1 MSRSNRSRP
10 CARRLA
16 AALAAALAGVAP
28 HAALYAAEA
37 GADSTG
43 AAQLADLPLDDLL
56 NLEVTG
62 ASRSAQ
68 PRSAAAAAVTVIT
81 AAEIK
86 ALGHRT
92 LADALRTV
100 RGLNVVYDRTY
111 SYLGVRGFFAPGDYN
126 TRVLLLID
134 GNRVN
139 ENLYDMAFIG
149 SEAPIDIDLVER
161 IEFIPG
167 QGSPVYGPN
176 AFFGVINVVTR
187 RLPDQGSSI
196 ALGAE
201 RYGGR
206 EGRATLSR
214 STEGGTHW
222 LLSASHRTYDGTDV
236 TVPGRSSALAPDG
249 VARGGDHER
258 RSSVYLAVESG
269 GLSVHAIH
277 ADRDKGIGV
286 PTTMVLGDPR
296 NAYRD
301 TETLLDVTLRRD
313 LGAQGEWITRAFGG
327 HYRFVGDYVYDY
339 PPITINRDVDVGR
352 WWGLETRWL
361 THAFNGHTVQ
371 LGAEL
376 QRSPTMRFQNFDLDD
391 ARTTYLNFDRTDSRY
406 SLYGQDRI
414 ELGHSTLLD
423 IGVRVDRQY
432 SQPTQAHPR
441 IALIQPIG
449 PDWVVKAIHGTAFRP
464 PNAFE
469 RYYDVPVA
477 GGYAANPSLR
487 PERVRGEELVA
498 EWTPR
503 NDTRLSFSAFETRAR
518 EMIVLD
524 YDAARQVYVFRNA
537 GELRMRGLEFELE
550 RHWRNGT
557 LLRAN
562 LSRQRADGSAGDSFA
577 LLSPRTMGKAIVV
590 LPLHERWTLGVDAQA
605 YSRRG
610 PAAGFGIVNA
620 TLSTRLP
627 LKGATFSVSALNLFD
642 RAYDDPGSLPD
653 VLPVVRQDGRT
664 WRARIEFAF

>member
-1 MSRSNRSRP
+1 MNPRIRP
-10 CARRLA
+10 TRA
-16 AALAAALAGVAP
+16 AALALAALLFGAP
-28 HAALYAAEA
+28 LRAA
-37 GADSTG
+37 DPG

-56 NLEVTG
+56 NIEVTG

-68 PRSAAAAAVTVIT
+68 RRNTAAGAVTVIT
-81 AAEIK
+81 AAEIR

-100 RGLNVVYDRTY
+100 RGLNVVYDRSY

-149 SEAPIDIDLVER
+149 REAPIDIDLVER

-187 RLPDQGSSI
+187 RLPEQQSGV
-196 ALGAE
+196 AFGAE

-214 STEGGTHW
+214 RTEGGTHW
-222 LLSASHRTYDGTDV
+222 VLSASHRTYDGTDV
-236 TVPGRSSALAPDG
+236 TVPGMSSALAPDS
-249 VARGGDHER
+249 VARGTDHER
-258 RSSVYLAVESG
+258 RSSVYLAAESG
-269 GLSVHAIH
+269 GLSVHALH

-296 NAYRD
+296 STYRD

-313 LGAQGEWITRAFGG
+313 LGPHSEWITRAFGG
-327 HYRFVGDYVYDY
+327 HYQFVGTYVYDY
-339 PPITINRDVDVGR
+339 PPVTLNRDDDVGR

-361 THAFNGHTVQ
+361 TRAIDGHTLQ

-376 QRSPTMRFQNFDLDD
+376 QRSSTIRFQNFDLDD
-391 ARTTYLNFDRTDSRY
+391 ARTNYLDFSRTDSRY

-414 ELGHSTLLD
+414 ELGRGTLLD

-432 SQPTQAHPR
+432 NQPTQTHPR
-441 IALIQPIG
+441 VALIQHLGSEWI
-449 PDWVVKAIHGTAFRP
+449 VKAIHGTAFRP

-469 RYYDVPVA
+469 RYYEVPPP
-477 GGYAANPSLR
+477 GGYATNPALK
-487 PERVRGEELVA
+487 PERVRGDELVA

-503 NDTRLSFSAFETRAR
+503 GDTRVSLSAFETRAR
-518 EMIVLD
+518 ELIVLE
-524 YDAARQVYVFRNA
+524 YDAGRDVYVFGNA
-537 GELRMRGLEFELE
+537 GALRMRGLELEVE
-550 RHWRNGT
+550 RHWRSGA

-562 LSRQRADGSAGDSFA
+562 LTRQRADGSAGNNFA
-577 LLSPRTMGKAIVV
+577 ELSPRTMAKAVLV
-590 LPLHERWTLGVDAQA
+590 LPLHASWTLGLDAQA
-605 YSRRG
+605 YGRRG

-620 TLSTRLP
+620 TLSTKLP
-627 LKGATFSVSALNLFD
+627 VQGATFSFGALNLFD
-642 RAYDDPGSLPD
+642 RQYDDPGSLPA
-653 VLPVVRQDGRT
+653 VLPVVRQDGRV
-664 WRARIEFAF
+664 WRARVEFVF

>member
-1 MSRSNRSRP
+1 MSPIHRP
-10 CARRLA
+10 MPRLRHL
-16 AALAAALAGVAP
+16 ALALVTGALC
-28 HAALYAAEA
+28 A
-37 GADSTG
+37 GATAWAASEPG

-56 NLEVTG
+56 NLQVTG
-62 ASRSAQ
+62 ASRTAQ
-68 PRSAAAAAVTVIT
+68 RRSDAAGAVTVIT

-139 ENLYDMAFIG
+139 DNLYDMAFIG

-167 QGSPVYGPN
+167 QGSPVYGAN

-187 RLPDQGSSI
+187 KLPEQRSGV

-206 EGRATLSR
+206 DGRATLSR
-214 STEGGTHW
+214 ATDGGVNW
-222 LLSASHRTYDGTDV
+222 LLSASRRTTDGGDV
-236 TVPGRSSALAPDG
+236 TLPGQSSTLAPDG
-249 VARGGDHER
+249 VAHGGDYER
-258 RSSVYLAVESG
+258 RSSVYLAAESG
-269 GLSVHAIH
+269 ELSLHALH
-277 ADRDKGIGV
+277 ADRTKGIGV
-286 PTTMVLGDPR
+286 PVMYVLGDPR
-296 NAYRD
+296 NAYQD
-301 TETLLDVTLRRD
+301 IQTLADVTLRHG
-313 LGAQGEWITRAFGG
+313 LGEHEEWITRVFGG
-327 HYRFVGDYVYDY
+327 HYRFIGNYAFDY
-339 PPITINRDVDVGR
+339 PPITVNRDDDVGS
-352 WWGLETRWL
+352 WWGVETRWL
-361 THAFNGHTVQ
+361 TRAWAGHTVQ

-376 QRSPTMRFQNFDLDD
+376 QRSTTVRFQNYDLDSV
-391 ARTTYLNFDRTDSRY
+391 RTTYLNFDRTDSRY
-406 SLYGQDRI
+406 SLYGQDSI
-414 ELGHSTLLD
+414 ELGRSTILD
-423 IGVRVDRQY
+423 LGVRVDHQRE
-432 SQPTQAHPR
+432 QPEQTHPR
-441 IALIQPIG
+441 VALIQHLG
-449 PDWVVKAIHGTAFRP
+449 PEWVVKGIYGTAFRP

-469 RYYDVPVA
+469 RFYDVPVP
-477 GGYAANPSLR
+477 GGYAVNPSLR

-503 NDTRLSFSAFETRAR
+503 ADTRFSWSAFETRAS

-524 YDAARQVYVFRNA
+524 FDAARDVYVFRNA
-537 GELRMRGLEFELE
+537 GELRMRGVEFEVE
-550 RHWRNGT
+550 RHWRDGM

-577 LLSPRTMGKAIVV
+577 LLSPRTMAKAVLV
-590 LPLHERWTLGVDAQA
+590 LPLHARWTLGLDAQA

-620 TLSTRLP
+620 TVSTRLP
-627 LKGATFSVSALNLFD
+627 IDAATLSLSALNLFD
-642 RAYDDPGSLPD
+642 RRYDDPGSLPTL
-653 VLPVVRQDGRT
+653 VPVVRQDGRF
-664 WRARIEFAF
+664 WRVRLDVAF

>member
-1 MSRSNRSRP
+1 MSRTHRSKPR
-10 CARRLA
+10 AVRRAPA
-16 AALAAALAGVAP
+16 AALAAVLVSASLQ
-28 HAALYAAEA
+28 AAEP
-37 GADSTG
+37 G
-43 AAQLADLPLDDLL
+43 AAQLADMPLDDLL

-62 ASRSAQ
+62 ASRTAQ
-68 PRSAAAAAVTVIT
+68 RRSAAAGAVTVIS

-139 ENLYDMAFIG
+139 DNLYDMAFVG
-149 SEAPIDIDLVER
+149 SESPIDIDLVER

-167 QGSPVYGPN
+167 QGSPVYGAN

-187 RLPDQGSSI
+187 RLPEQRS
-196 ALGAE
+196 ALAFGVE

-206 EGRATLSR
+206 EGRATLSK
-214 STEGGTHW
+214 STEGGAHW
-222 LLSASHRTYDGTDV
+222 LLSASRRTYDGTDV
-236 TVPGRSSALAPDG
+236 ALPERSGPQAPDG
-249 VARGGDHER
+249 VARGVDYER
-258 RSSVYLAVESG
+258 RSSVYGAAEIG
-269 GLSVHAIH
+269 DLSLHALH
-277 ADRDKGIGV
+277 SDRDKGIGA
-286 PTTMVLGDPR
+286 PPSMLLGDPR
-296 NAYRD
+296 NNYRD
-301 TETLLDVTLRRD
+301 TLTLLDATWRHS
-313 LGAQGEWITRAFGG
+313 LGQQGEWITRAFGG
-327 HYRFVGDYVYDY
+327 HYRFIGTYAYDY
-339 PPITINRDVDVGR
+339 PPITLNQDKDIGR

-361 THAFNGHTVQ
+361 TRAWAGHTVQ

-376 QRSPTMRFQNFDLDD
+376 QRSPTMRFRNVDLDD
-391 ARTTYLNFDRTDSRY
+391 AGTVYHDFNRTDSRY
-406 SLYGQDRI
+406 SLYGQDSI
-414 ELGHSTLLD
+414 ELGRSTTLD
-423 IGVRVDRQY
+423 IGLRADHQKDQP
-432 SQPTQAHPR
+432 SQTHPR
-441 IALIQPIG
+441 IALIQQLG
-449 PDWVVKAIHGTAFRP
+449 PEWVVKAIHGTAFRP

-469 RYYDVPVA
+469 RFYDVPVP
-477 GGYAANPSLR
+477 GGYAVNPSLR

-503 NDTRLSFSAFETRAR
+503 SDTRLSFSAFETRAR

-524 YDAARQVYVFRNA
+524 YDTARQVYVFRNA
-537 GELRMRGLEFELE
+537 GELHMRGLEFELE
-550 RHWRNGT
+550 RHWRDGT

-562 LSRQRADGSAGDSFA
+562 LTRQRADGSAGDSFA
-577 LLSPRTMGKAIVV
+577 ELSPRTMGKVVLV
-590 LPLHERWTLGVDAQA
+590 LPLHERWTLGLDAQA

-610 PAAGFGIVNA
+610 PAAGFGIVNG

-627 LKGATFSVSALNLFD
+627 LQGASLSLSVLNLFD

-653 VLPVVRQDGRT
+653 VLPVLRQDGRT
-664 WRARIEFAF
+664 WRAVS

>member
-1 MSRSNRSRP
+1 MSPFHRP
-10 CARRLA
+10 RAGRARIA
-16 AALAAALAGVAP
+16 PAVALAAVLLGTP
-28 HAALYAAEA
+28 LHAAEP
-37 GADSTG
+37 G

-68 PRSAAAAAVTVIT
+68 PRSTAAAAVTVIT
-81 AAEIK
+81 AAEIR

-187 RLPDQGSSI
+187 RLPEQGSSF

-206 EGRATLSR
+206 DGRATFSR
-214 STEGGTHW
+214 STEGGARW
-222 LLSASHRTYDGTDV
+222 LLSASRRTYDGTDV
-236 TVPGRSSALAPDG
+236 AVPGRSSALAPDG
-249 VARGGDHER
+249 VARGGDYER

-269 GLSVHAIH
+269 GLGVHAMH

-286 PTTMVLGDPR
+286 PTTMVVGDPR
-296 NAYRD
+296 NRYRD

-313 LGAQGEWITRAFGG
+313 LGTQGEWITRAFGG
-327 HYRFVGDYVYDY
+327 QYRFLGDYAYDY
-339 PPITINRDVDVGR
+339 PPITVNRDIDVGR

-361 THAFNGHTVQ
+361 TRAFDGHTVQ

-376 QRSPTMRFQNFDLDD
+376 QRSSTVRFQNFDLDD
-391 ARTTYLNFDRTDSRY
+391 ARTTYLDFDRTDSRY

-414 ELGHSTLLD
+414 ELGHGTILD

-432 SQPTQAHPR
+432 NQPTQTHPR
-441 IALIQPIG
+441 IALIQHLG

-469 RYYDVPVA
+469 RYYDVPTP
-477 GGYAANPSLR
+477 GGYAINPSLR

-503 NDTRLSFSAFETRAR
+503 GDTRFSTSIFETRAR

-524 YDAARQVYVFRNA
+524 YDAGRNVYVFGNSST
-537 GELRMRGLEFELE
+537 LHMRGVEFEVE
-550 RHWRNGT
+550 RQWRNGT

-562 LSRQRADGSAGDSFA
+562 LTRQSASGSAGDSFA
-577 LLSPRTMGKAIVV
+577 ELSPRTMAKAVLV
-590 LPLHERWTLGVDAQA
+590 LPLHARWTLGLDAQA

-627 LKGATFSVSALNLFD
+627 LQGATLSFSALNLFD
-642 RAYDDPGSLPD
+642 RRYDDPGSLPD
-653 VLPVVRQDGRT
+653 VLPVVRQDGLS
-664 WRARIEFAF
+664 WRARVEFAF